1 MNIKKHMVLQQIKQK
16 MITIDD
22 ILIDITID
30 ETFDEQ
36 NNFAKKKLKHLKIIL
51 DQETLS
57 DCNGTRTHNHL
68 VRK

>member
-1 MNIKKHMVLQQIKQK
+1 MNIKKHMVLQQVKQK

-36 NNFAKKKLKHLKIIL
+36 NNFAKK
-51 DQETLS
+51 
-57 DCNGTRTHNHL
+57 N
-68 VRK
+68 